1 MRRASGKDVMEI
13 VSVWT
18 LPWYVLGK
26 SFASA
31 WSFYMLS
38 KVYGD
43 PILDHA
49 FLGGAIVTWA
59 TLLVLARKFQTMI
72 GKPLFPVGAFLCM
85 VVGIGIVGIPIAG
98 VYEVAWWVI
107 LLGLVIG
114 GAGFALIFNL
124 WFEFYGR
131 LEPVRVT
138 FYLCLDI
145 IVVEVVWWFC
155 CQLTNIGLYAAM
167 ILCAM
172 LATVSAWQCC
182 KSLHMAETLSII
194 NDQTTYPWKL
204 YAALFMYLFMSTACK
219 SMLDYD
225 GGFLTL
231 GYLITAGIV
240 LAYLFMSKR
249 FKMANFY
256 RLAMPV
262 LTAALFSIVIFDTSQ
277 AIGWM
282 LANTA
287 YSLMLM
293 FSRVQT
299 CYLSYRYGYNVC
311 KLFSLFN
318 IVTYM
323 ANIAGESLASAVL
336 SDEMS
341 NLAAVIAGAVIVVIV
356 WTLLFLNDGASKEKR
371 LNEVALSDVEK
382 HTKNDIYERLSSK
395 YALTPR
401 ELAAVKLLLEGQ
413 TVSGIA
419 SELYIARSTVKV
431 HLRNTYKKMNVHSRE
446 ELTALINAEFINYP

>member
-1 MRRASGKDVMEI
+1 MEI

-38 KVYGD
+38 KAYGD

-49 FLGGAIVTWA
+49 FLSGAIVTWA
-59 TLLVLARKFQTMI
+59 TLFVLAGKFQTMV
-72 GKPLFPVGAFLCM
+72 GKPLFPIGAFLCM
-85 VVGIGIVGIPIAG
+85 VGSISIVGMPATG
-98 VYEVAWWVI
+98 AHEVAWWVI

-155 CQLTNIGLYAAM
+155 CQLSNIGLDAAM
-167 ILCAM
+167 ILCAV
-172 LATVSAWQCC
+172 LATVSVWQCC
-182 KSLHMAETLSII
+182 KSLDMTETLSVTD
-194 NDQTTYPWKL
+194 NQTTYPWKL

-299 CYLSYRYGYNVC
+299 CYLSYRYGYNIC

-323 ANIAGESLASAVL
+323 ANIAGEDLASAVL
-336 SDEMS
+336 PDEMS
-341 NLAAVIAGAVIVVIV
+341 NLAVVIAGAVIVVIV
-356 WTLLFLNDGASKEKR
+356 WTLLFLNDGASREER
-371 LNEVALSDVEK
+371 LDEVALSDIEK
-382 HTKNDIYERLSSK
+382 HTANDIYEQLSNK
-395 YALTPR
+395 YGLTPR
-401 ELAAVKLLLEGQ
+401 ELATVKLLLGGQ

-419 SELYIARSTVKV
+419 SELYIARNTVKV
-431 HLRNTYKKMNVHSRE
+431 HLRNIYKKMNVHSRE
-446 ELTALINAEFINYP
+446 ELMVLINTKFKNYQ